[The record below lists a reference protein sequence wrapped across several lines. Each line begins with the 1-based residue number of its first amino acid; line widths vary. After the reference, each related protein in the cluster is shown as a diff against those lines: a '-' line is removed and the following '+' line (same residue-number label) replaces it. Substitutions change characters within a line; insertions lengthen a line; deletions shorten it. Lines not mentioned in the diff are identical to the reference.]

1 MNVDVGTDI
10 LEEIGGFPPFPDIIC
25 SLEVLRW
32 NWKWKCFCA
41 TSFLLPRRALLVT
54 GSPHPFFFGGGAADR
69 RKSPV
74 SLFAA

>member
-10 LEEIGGFPPFPDIIC
+10 LEEIGGFPSPDIIC
-25 SLEVLRW
+25 SLEVRC
-32 NWKWKCFCA
+32 WKWKCFCA